1 MLLNNMFPVKFDFLP
16 VLLKLCLYD
25 HRKCHFLS
33 GLYDHRKCHFLSGCY
48 GHSLVPKVF
57 IMKKQPQSHPGKNFQ
72 LDSNYFAFLS

>member
-16 VLLKLCLYD
+16 VLLKLC
-25 HRKCHFLS
+25 
-33 GLYDHRKCHFLSGCY
+33 LYDHRKCHFLSGCY